1 MKKHG
6 LISNQLDSPIVE
18 MMYTT
23 NGANMASTLRRSTR
37 KIKRSFSIS
46 LESDTFIRKTQR
58 ERKSRS
64 ESETLDELLRELM
77 ALRQQH
83 LIEDA
88 YTNYYDMLTDEE
100 AGEQHAWGAFA
111 ETQLSEGVR

>member
-1 MKKHG
+1 LKKLG
-6 LISNQLDSPIVE
+6 SISDHEVSPIVVT
-18 MMYTT
+18 MYTT
-23 NGANMASTLRRSTR
+23 NGANMASTLKRSTR

-46 LESDTFIRKTQR
+46 LESDTFIRKTR
-58 ERKSRS
+58 KERKSRS
-64 ESETLDELLRELM
+64 ESETLDALLRELM

-88 YTNYYDMLTDEE
+88 YTDYYDMLTDEE